1 MSHQTNTRVE
11 GEDLAVPP
19 NPRKL
24 HIALK
29 RAMDVTIGLVLFV
42 FALPLMLLIAGLIV
56 ARDGAPVLYV
66 HERIGRNGKPFGCL
80 KFRTMVRDS
89 QARLDELLAR
99 DSFARHEWE
108 QKQKLRN
115 DPRIL
120 PWIGPLLR
128 SSSLDELPQ
137 LWNVLRGDMSL
148 VGPRPVVCAELS
160 RYGLAQHLYT
170 SVRPGL
176 TGPWQIGERSE
187 GEYDDRIRTDVDY
200 VRNWSLRQ
208 DFMIILKTAE
218 IVLSGGSKGAY

>member
-1 MSHQTNTRVE
+1 M
-11 GEDLAVPP
+11 
-19 NPRKL
+19 
-24 HIALK
+24 
-29 RAMDVTIGLVLFV
+29 
-42 FALPLMLLIAGLIV
+42 
-56 ARDGAPVLYV
+56 
-66 HERIGRNGKPFGCL
+66 
-80 KFRTMVRDS
+80 
-89 QARLDELLAR
+89 
-99 DSFARHEWE
+99 
-108 QKQKLRN
+108 
-115 DPRIL
+115 
-120 PWIGPLLR
+120 
-128 SSSLDELPQ
+128 
-137 LWNVLRGDMSL
+137 RGDMSL